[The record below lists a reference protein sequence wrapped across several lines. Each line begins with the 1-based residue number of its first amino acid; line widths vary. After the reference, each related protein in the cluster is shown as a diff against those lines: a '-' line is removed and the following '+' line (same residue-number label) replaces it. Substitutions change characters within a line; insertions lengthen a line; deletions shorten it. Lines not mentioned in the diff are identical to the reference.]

1 MKINNISRKNTCLL
15 NALRLGQAF
24 IIRGKDAIFI
34 KMEDKDNRGMVK
46 CDSICEA
53 GLRYYYDEGSCI
65 HYAANTEVV
74 PIELIN
80 IDYKEL
86 SF

>member
-24 IIRGKDAIFI
+24 IIEGKDAIFI
-34 KMEDKDNRGMVK
+34 KMENKDNRGMIK
-46 CDSICEA
+46 CDSIYEA
-53 GLRYYYDEGSCI
+53 GLRYSDEEKGL
-65 HYAANTEVV
+65 HYAADTEVV
-74 PIELIN
+74 PIELVN

-86 SF
+86 SC

>member
-24 IIRGKDAIFI
+24 IIRGGDAIFI
-34 KMEDKDNRGMVK
+34 KMEDKDNRNMVK

-53 GLRYYYDEGSCI
+53 GLRYHYEEKCI
-65 HYAANTEVV
+65 HYAADTEVV
-74 PIELIN
+74 PIALVN

-86 SF
+86 SC

>member
-15 NALRLGQAF
+15 NALHLGQAF

-34 KMEDKDNRGMVK
+34 KMEDKDNRNMVK
-46 CDSICEA
+46 CDCICEV
-53 GLRYYYDEGSCI
+53 GLMYHDEKNCI
-65 HYAANTEVV
+65 HYAANTEVI
-74 PIELIN
+74 PITFIN

-86 SF
+86 NC